1 MRCESFFVWKGEK
14 MKIWNWNKIG
24 NVVRNWKLGDYLR
37 QLSIVVLGIV
47 ITFLGSDWISN
58 QSRQKEVRAAMQ
70 LVIEELKYNKLQLKQ
85 FENEY
90 GTDCRMALMLI
101 SHDFD
106 SDRLPID
113 TLQKYE
119 RFVTS
124 IYTFSYTTDAL
135 EVLKSSS
142 LMQQISDK
150 RLLLDMLHTYNKLKI
165 TSAEIKSY
173 CDMKEE
179 VLFSFSLSMDENEQI
194 KSSKS
199 LEELYR
205 TYFSKNKVRNFC
217 FMVPGYLDEDW
228 CSSAVTS
235 IDQCIRTIEAMY
247 H

>member
-1 MRCESFFVWKGEK
+1 
-14 MKIWNWNKIG
+14 MKKWDWNKIG
-24 NVVRNWKLGDYLR
+24 NAVGKWKLGDYIR

-58 QSRQKEVRAAMQ
+58 QSRQKEVRAAMR

-90 GTDCRMALMLI
+90 ETDCRMAILLI
-101 SHDFD
+101 GHGFD

-113 TLQKYE
+113 TLQKYK
-119 RFVTS
+119 RFTS

-142 LMQQISDK
+142 LMQQVSDK
-150 RLLLDMLHTYNKLKI
+150 RLLLDVLHTYNKLKI
-165 TSAEIKSY
+165 TSEEIKSY

-194 KSSKS
+194 KSSKG
-199 LEELYR
+199 LGELYR
-205 TYFSKNKVRNFC
+205 IYFSKNKVRNFC

-228 CSSAVTS
+228 CSSAIAS
-235 IDQCIRTIEAMY
+235 IDQSVRTIEAMY

>member
-1 MRCESFFVWKGEK
+1 
-14 MKIWNWNKIG
+14 MKKWDWNKIG
-24 NVVRNWKLGDYLR
+24 NAVGKWKLGDYIR

-85 FENEY
+85 FEDEY
-90 GTDCRMALMLI
+90 NTDRRMAILLI
-101 SHDFD
+101 DHDFD

-124 IYTFSYTTDAL
+124 VYTFSYTTDAL
-135 EVLKSSS
+135 EVLKNSS
-142 LMQQISDK
+142 LMQQVSDK
-150 RLLLDMLHTYNKLKI
+150 RLLLDILHAYNKLKI
-165 TSAEIKSY
+165 TSEEIKSY

-179 VLFSFSLSMDENEQI
+179 VVFSFSLSMDENEQI
-194 KSSKS
+194 KTSKG
-199 LEELYR
+199 LDVLYR
-205 TYFSKNKVRNFC
+205 TYLSKNKVRNFC

-228 CSSAVTS
+228 CSSAVAS

>member
-1 MRCESFFVWKGEK
+1 
-14 MKIWNWNKIG
+14 MKNWNWKKIS
-24 NVVRNWKLGDYLR
+24 NVVSNWKPGDYFR

-58 QSRQKEVRAAMQ
+58 QYRQKEVRAAMQ

-90 GTDCRMALMLI
+90 GADCRMALMLI

-124 IYTFSYTTDAL
+124 VYTFSYTTDAL

-142 LMQQISDK
+142 LMQQVSDK
-150 RLLLDMLHTYNKLKI
+150 RLLLDILHTYNKLKI

-173 CDMKEE
+173 SDMKEE
-179 VLFSFSLSMDENEQI
+179 VVFSFSLSMDENEQM
-194 KSSKS
+194 KTSKG
-199 LEELYR
+199 LDVLYR
-205 TYFSKNKVRNFC
+205 TYLSKNKVRNFC

-228 CSSAVTS
+228 CSSAVAS

-247 H
+247 D